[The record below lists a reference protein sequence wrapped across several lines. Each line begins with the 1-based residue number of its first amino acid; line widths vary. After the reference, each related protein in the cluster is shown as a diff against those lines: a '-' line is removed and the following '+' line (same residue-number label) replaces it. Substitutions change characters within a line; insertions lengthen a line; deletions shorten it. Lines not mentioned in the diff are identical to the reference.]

1 MTPLPR
7 EIYVV
12 RVTELFRHK
21 FTIGNIHCYVKKQ
34 NEPPITFNV
43 VKLLGVFD
51 TQGQSSLR
59 KQLFPLALR
68 R

>member
-12 RVTELFRHK
+12 CVTKLSRDK
-21 FTIGNIHCYVKKQ
+21 FTMGNIHSYVKKKKETAH
-34 NEPPITFNV
+34 NIKRG
-43 VKLLGVFD
+43 KLLGVFD